1 MNAPAEDGE
10 GAAAIA
16 AAVQLP
22 YAFARRFGVIFDGER
37 VALRAG
43 ADPRALIE
51 VRRVVGKDFTVR
63 RYAGRLEIDGD
74 HTSTLQLWLRKLGF

>member
-22 YAFARRFGVIFDGER
+22 YAFARRFGVIE
-37 VALRAG
+37 AA
-43 ADPRALIE
+43 PE
-51 VRRVVGKDFTVR
+51 
-63 RYAGRLEIDGD
+63 
-74 HTSTLQLWLRKLGF
+74 TSSKSCAAAVLSVP